1 MTGQTHLSP
10 EDSLAPGTLT
20 FMAAMPAVLQTLFA
34 RQSED
39 ILGRRGREGWSP
51 KDILAHLISIQQ
63 PALVDRVKAML
74 DHDLPLLPNVDEHE
88 TLEQSGLRDRPTQEL
103 LQTFTEQRGKA
114 MLFLESLGQEE
125 MRRRGSHEL
134 AGEISVAD
142 AIHHM
147 AYHDLLHL
155 AQISNLLAEAIE
167 MRRGAMREAFP
178 V

>member
-10 EDSLAPGTLT
+10 EESLAPGTLT
-20 FMAAMPAVLQTLFA
+20 FMAAMPAVLQALFA

-39 ILGRRGREGWSP
+39 LLSRPGAEGWSP
-51 KDILAHLISIQQ
+51 KDVLAHLISIQQ

-74 DHDLPLLPNVDEHE
+74 DHDLPLLPDVDEHE
-88 TLEQSGLRDRPTQEL
+88 TLEQSGLRGRPAQEL
-103 LQTFTEQRGKA
+103 LLTFAEERRRA
-114 MLFLESLGQEE
+114 MDLLGSLGQEE
-125 MRRRGSHEL
+125 KRRRGRHEL

-147 AYHDLLHL
+147 GYHDLLHL

-178 V
+178 I

>member
-1 MTGQTHLSP
+1 MARQAHSSP
-10 EDSLAPGTLT
+10 GDSLAPGTLT
-20 FMAAMPAVLQTLFA
+20 FMAATPAVLQALFA

-39 ILGRRGREGWSP
+39 LLSRPGKEGWSP
-51 KDILAHLISIQQ
+51 KDVLAHLISIQQ

-74 DHDLPLLPNVDEHE
+74 DHDLPALPDVNEHE
-88 TLEQSGLRDRPTQEL
+88 TLERSGLRGRPTQEL
-103 LQTFTEQRGKA
+103 LQTFAEERRRA
-114 MLFLESLGQEE
+114 MVFLESLGEE
-125 MRRRGSHEL
+125 EICRRGRHEL

-178 V
+178 I

>member
-10 EDSLAPGTLT
+10 EESLAPGTLT
-20 FMAAMPAVLQTLFA
+20 FMAAMPAVLQALFA
-34 RQSED
+34 RQSEG
-39 ILGRRGREGWSP
+39 ILSKPGREGWSP
-51 KDILAHLISIQQ
+51 KDVLAHLISIQQ
-63 PALVDRVKAML
+63 PAIVDRVKAML
-74 DHDLPLLPNVDEHE
+74 DHDLPALPNVDEHE
-88 TLEQSGLRDRPTQEL
+88 TLEQSGLRGRPTQEL
-103 LQTFTEQRGKA
+103 LRTFTEQRGKA

-134 AGEISVAD
+134 AGEITVAD

-178 V
+178 I